1 MLVGGDSTT
10 TAHADPSRQRV
21 GATAFG
27 VAAFRA
33 MESQSNDRPT
43 GPLIRD
49 IAAEAIF
56 SLFSGIPEVA
66 VFGPATCVTIGELAA
81 FSPEADRLGV
91 SAADASYT
99 IVTATKR

>member
-49 IAAEAIF
+49 AAAEAIF
-56 SLFSGIPEVA
+56 SLVGGKAPLRCGCSR
-66 VFGPATCVTIGELAA
+66 
-81 FSPEADRLGV
+81 D
-91 SAADASYT
+91 
-99 IVTATKR
+99 

>member
-43 GPLIRD
+43 GPLIHD
-49 IAAEAIF
+49 AAASESTYRF
-56 SLFSGIPEVA
+56 
-66 VFGPATCVTIGELAA
+66 LA
-81 FSPEADRLGV
+81 RG
-91 SAADASYT
+91 
-99 IVTATKR
+99 RR